1 MVALDL
7 PFVANLN
14 NFEVLLLYL
23 IRVNHM
29 FIIEYVENLWANAF
43 VYYIFRLDRI
53 TFTMSEDAIGGGH

>member
-1 MVALDL
+1 
-7 PFVANLN
+7 
-14 NFEVLLLYL
+14 
-23 IRVNHM
+23 M